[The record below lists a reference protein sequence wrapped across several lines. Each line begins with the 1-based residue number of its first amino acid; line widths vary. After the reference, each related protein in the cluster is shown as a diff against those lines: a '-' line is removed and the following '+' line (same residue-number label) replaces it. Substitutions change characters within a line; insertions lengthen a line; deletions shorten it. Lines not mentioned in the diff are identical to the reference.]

1 MDTNSET
8 TFVRRKF
15 TITEEL
21 DTELEQMADNN
32 YQGNVS
38 LCIRQSISDH
48 RETLNGN
55 GDLTIRR
62 LADSITRIETQIV
75 DLTESVN
82 SVNEQTCSSGR
93 SLSATEG
100 IDIESGETTGL
111 DTNPVVTVL
120 KNANTP
126 LRIEDIIEQV
136 EMKPVDVRQMLGYLI
151 DHGHVFTTSG
161 NPPRYHLANMGSSP
175 NSDRGVDL

>member
-21 DTELEQMADNN
+21 DSELEQMADNN

-62 LADSITRIETQIV
+62 LADSITCIETRIV
-75 DLTESVN
+75 DLTESVD
-82 SVNEQTCSSGR
+82 SISKQKCSSDI
-93 SLSATEG
+93 SLSATKG
-100 IDIESGETTGL
+100 IELGETDGL
-111 DTNPVVTVL
+111 DGNPIVSILT
-120 KNANTP
+120 KANTP

-161 NPPRYHLANMGSSP
+161 NPPRYHLANMGTSP
-175 NSDRGVDL
+175 NNDRGADL

>member
-21 DTELEQMADNN
+21 DSELEQMADNN

-62 LADSITRIETQIV
+62 LADSITRIETRIV
-75 DLTESVN
+75 DLTESVD
-82 SVNEQTCSSGR
+82 SVSEQTCSSGR
-93 SLSATEG
+93 SLSAMKG
-100 IDIESGETTGL
+100 IELGETAGL
-111 DTNPVVTVL
+111 GGKPVVSVL
-120 KNANTP
+120 KKANTP

-161 NPPRYHLANMGSSP
+161 NPPRYHLANMGTSP
-175 NSDRGVDL
+175 NNGRGADL

>member
-21 DTELEQMADNN
+21 DTELEQMANNN

-62 LADSITRIETQIV
+62 LADSITCIETRIV
-75 DLTESVN
+75 DLTESVD
-82 SVNEQTCSSGR
+82 SISKQKCSSDR
-93 SLSATEG
+93 SLSATKG
-100 IDIESGETTGL
+100 IELGETDGL
-111 DTNPVVTVL
+111 DGNPIVSILT
-120 KNANTP
+120 KANTP

-136 EMKPVDVRQMLGYLI
+136 EIQPVDVRKMLGHLI
-151 DHGHVFTTSG
+151 DNGHVFTTSG
-161 NPPRYHLANMGSSP
+161 NPPRYHLAHMGSSP
-175 NSDRGVDL
+175 NNDRGTDL

>member
-62 LADSITRIETQIV
+62 LADSITRIETQIA

-82 SVNEQTCSSGR
+82 SVSEQIHSSDR
-93 SLSATEG
+93 SLSTT
-100 IDIESGETTGL
+100 DSFSIELGEA
-111 DTNPVVTVL
+111 DSDASPVVSVL
-120 KNANTP
+120 KKANTP

-136 EMKPVDVRQMLGYLI
+136 EMQPVDVRQILGYLI
-151 DHGHVFTTSG
+151 DYGHVFTTSA

-175 NSDRGVDL
+175 NSDRGGDL